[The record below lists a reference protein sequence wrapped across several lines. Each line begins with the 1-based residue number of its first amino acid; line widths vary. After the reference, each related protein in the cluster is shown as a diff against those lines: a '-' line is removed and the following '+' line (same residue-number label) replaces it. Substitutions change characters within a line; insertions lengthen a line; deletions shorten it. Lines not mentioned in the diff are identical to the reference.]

1 MPNLRLVSDQT
12 SQSLMNEGQLGQ
24 PSLVQT
30 LSGLP
35 PPGQGKLQP
44 GLTPYAQEGQ
54 VNTIPHNPLAGSLHW
69 LGTGSY
75 LTQWKAGSS
84 GFYRLN

>member
-1 MPNLRLVSDQT
+1 MAEYVC
-12 SQSLMNEGQLGQ
+12 
-24 PSLVQT
+24 
-30 LSGLP
+30 
-35 PPGQGKLQP
+35 
-44 GLTPYAQEGQ
+44 PYANKLGEVPPQA
-54 VNTIPHNPLAGSLHW
+54 TPLSHSPLAGSLHW